1 MRLATADGETL
12 TTALRQMSA
21 APRKLSGSAFW
32 YFNRDQLVIK
42 WTSYEQPV
50 DIRDGTPLA
59 GAIVVLGRAMNQ
71 LGAMMDL
78 KGEIEIHW
86 DRDRDRLRIGIHS
99 VPASHMQRRPPF
111 ELPLDAREKDLLKQ
125 RLRWGQEQ
133 VSLAGYAEEIDEVE
147 ARWEKSI
154 ETAATSLAWTGLSKE
169 KLRAVLSEVLGND
182 IKQSE

>member
-78 KGEIEIHW
+78 PMKERYYRPDLAKILGMTEGQVRYAVTKG
-86 DRDRDRLRIGIHS
+86 RIQR
-99 VPASHMQRRPPF
+99 PARRSDP
-111 ELPLDAREKDLLKQ
+111 
-125 RLRWGQEQ
+125 
-133 VSLAGYAEEIDEVE
+133 
-147 ARWEKSI
+147 
-154 ETAATSLAWTGLSKE
+154 
-169 KLRAVLSEVLGND
+169 
-182 IKQSE
+182 